1 MCVNLYVKVIIRY
14 ICRQD
19 VTSVYEHHLS
29 TLLWRGMMVG
39 CCIVDI
45 RLFSSDEVEGLCVIT
60 KVVLP
65 SECED
70 HFISPCRKSHN
81 KRK

>member
-14 ICRQD
+14 ICRQE

-39 CCIVDI
+39 CCIVEI
-45 RLFSSDEVEGLCVIT
+45 RLFSSDEREGLYVIT
-60 KVVLP
+60 IVVLP
-65 SECED
+65 SACLD
-70 HFISPCRKSHN
+70 RFISP
-81 KRK
+81 